1 MFRRLP
7 QQGGDPRQTAEIVNR
22 ILDGKINSTGLI
34 TLATG
39 GATTTTLY
47 DERISEDSL
56 ILFAPY
62 SAAAATDGVPYGAFQ
77 DDTDQSATTTASA
90 YAMSF
95 STTDFSN
102 GVSVA
107 SNTQLTVDSPG
118 VYNLQFSAQFTNTD
132 SQIQDIDV
140 WFRKN
145 GTDIPNSNSKFSIN
159 ERHGS
164 IDGNLIAALNFFVD
178 LDSGDYVEIMWAV
191 TNISVTLQH
200 LPTQSTPTRPATPSI
215 IATMQMVSESSTSD
229 IYATNQA
236 SGQATV
242 NHFGNSTAGKTYRY
256 VVLG

>member
-22 ILDGKINSTGLI
+22 ILDGKINSVGLV

-39 GATTTTLY
+39 GANTTTLY

-62 SAAAATDGVPYGAFQ
+62 SAAAAADGVPYGAFQ
-77 DDTDQSATTTASA
+77 DDTDQFATTTANA

-95 STTDFSN
+95 NTTDFSN
-102 GVSVA
+102 GVEVVS
-107 SNTQLTVDSPG
+107 STQLTARSSG
-118 VYNLQFSAQFTNTD
+118 IYNLQFSAQFTNSD
-132 SQIQDIDV
+132 SQIQDVDI

-145 GTDIPNSNSKFSIN
+145 GTNIPNSNSKFSVN

-178 LDSGDYVEIMWAV
+178 LDADDYVEIMWAV
-191 TNISVTLQH
+191 TNISVSLQH
-200 LPTQSTPTRPATPSI
+200 LPTQSTPTRPATPSV

-229 IYATNQA
+229 IYTTNQI

-242 NHFGNSTAGKTYRY
+242 NHFANFTADKTYKY

>member
-22 ILDGKINSTGLI
+22 ILDGKINSVGLV

-39 GATTTTLY
+39 GANTTTLY

-62 SAAAATDGVPYGAFQ
+62 SAAAAADGVPYGAFQ

-132 SQIQDIDV
+132 SQIQDIDI

-229 IYATNQA
+229 IYATNQT

>member
-22 ILDGKINSTGLI
+22 ILDGKINSVGLI
-34 TLATG
+34 TLDTG
-39 GATTTTLY
+39 GATTTTLF

-77 DDTDQSATTTASA
+77 DDTDQFATTTNAA

-95 STTDFSN
+95 NTTDFSN
-102 GVSVA
+102 GVEVVS
-107 SNTQLTVDSPG
+107 STQLTARSTG

-132 SQIQDIDV
+132 SQIQDIDI

-145 GTDIPNSNSKFSIN
+145 GTDIANSNSKFSIA

-178 LDSGDYVEIMWAV
+178 LAADDYVEIMWAV
-191 TNISVTLQH
+191 TNISVSLQH

-229 IYATNQA
+229 IYTTNQIP
-236 SGQATV
+236 GQATV
-242 NHFGNSTAGKTYRY
+242 NHFANSTANKTYKY